1 MKNAKNLQNNKIGK
15 NLKRLRK
22 QSKLTQSNVADVL
35 GVSYQQIQKFEKG
48 INRIFA
54 HQILDICD
62 EFDWDLN
69 EFRASESSVLDS
81 NN

>member
-1 MKNAKNLQNNKIGK
+1 MKPVNNLNHIKIGQ

-22 QSKLTQSNVADVL
+22 QSKLTQSNVAAVL
-35 GVSYQQIQKFEKG
+35 GVSYQQIQKFESG

-54 HQILDICD
+54 HQLIDICD
-62 EFDWDLN
+62 EFNWNLT
-69 EFRASESSVLDS
+69 EFRASESSVSDS

>member
-1 MKNAKNLQNNKIGK
+1 MKPVNNLNHKKIGS

-22 QSKLTQSNVADVL
+22 QSKLTQSNVADVI

-48 INRIFA
+48 INRMFA

-69 EFRASESSVLDS
+69 EFRASESSVLAS

>member
-1 MKNAKNLQNNKIGK
+1 MKPVNNTNHIKISQ

-22 QSKLTQSNVADVL
+22 QSKLTQSNIADVL

-69 EFRASESSVLDS
+69 EFRASESSVSVS
-81 NN
+81 NS

>member
-1 MKNAKNLQNNKIGK
+1 MKPVNNKNHLQIGQ

-69 EFRASESSVLDS
+69 EFRASESSVLAS

>member
-1 MKNAKNLQNNKIGK
+1 MKPVNNLNHKKIGS

-22 QSKLTQSNVADVL
+22 QSKLTQSNVADVI

-69 EFRASESSVLDS
+69 EFRASESSVLAS
-81 NN
+81 NS

>member
-1 MKNAKNLQNNKIGK
+1 MKPVNNTSNIKIGQ

-22 QSKLTQSNVADVL
+22 QSKLTQSNIANVL

-69 EFRASESSVLDS
+69 EFRASESSVS
-81 NN
+81 VFNS

>member
-1 MKNAKNLQNNKIGK
+1 MKPVNNLNHIKIGQ

-22 QSKLTQSNVADVL
+22 QSKLTQSNIANVL

-69 EFRASESSVLDS
+69 EFRASESSVSVS
-81 NN
+81 NS

>member
-1 MKNAKNLQNNKIGK
+1 MKPVNNKNHLQIGQ

-35 GVSYQQIQKFEKG
+35 GVSYQQVQKFEKG

-69 EFRASESSVLDS
+69 EFRASESSVLAS
-81 NN
+81 NS

>member
-1 MKNAKNLQNNKIGK
+1 MKPVNNKNHLQIGQ

-69 EFRASESSVLDS
+69 EFRASESSVLAS
-81 NN
+81 NS

>member
-48 INRIFA
+48 INRIFD
-54 HQILDICD
+54 HQLIDLCN
-62 EFDWDLN
+62 EFKWDLN

>member
-1 MKNAKNLQNNKIGK
+1 MKPVNNLNHKKIGS

-22 QSKLTQSNVADVL
+22 QSKLTQSNVADVI

-69 EFRASESSVLDS
+69 EFRASESSVLAS
-81 NN
+81 KS

>member
-1 MKNAKNLQNNKIGK
+1 MKHVNNTSNIKIGQ

-22 QSKLTQSNVADVL
+22 QSKLTQSNIANVL

-69 EFRASESSVLDS
+69 EFRASESSVSVS
-81 NN
+81 NS

>member
-1 MKNAKNLQNNKIGK
+1 MKPVNNLNHKKIGS

-22 QSKLTQSNVADVL
+22 QSKLTQSNVADVI

-62 EFDWDLN
+62 CFNL
-69 EFRASESSVLDS
+69 
-81 NN
+81 

>member
-1 MKNAKNLQNNKIGK
+1 MKPVNNLNHIKIGQ

-22 QSKLTQSNVADVL
+22 QSKLTQSNIANVL

-69 EFRASESSVLDS
+69 EFRASESSVSDS
-81 NN
+81 K

>member
-1 MKNAKNLQNNKIGK
+1 MKPVNNTNHIKIGQ

-22 QSKLTQSNVADVL
+22 QSKLTQSNIADVL

-69 EFRASESSVLDS
+69 EFRASESSVSVS
-81 NN
+81 NS

>member
-1 MKNAKNLQNNKIGK
+1 MKPVNNLNHKKIGS

-22 QSKLTQSNVADVL
+22 QSKLTQSNVADVI

-62 EFDWDLN
+62 EFGWDLN
-69 EFRASESSVLDS
+69 EFRASESSVLAS
-81 NN
+81 KS

>member
-1 MKNAKNLQNNKIGK
+1 MKPVNNTNHIKIGQ

-62 EFDWDLN
+62 QFNWDLN
-69 EFRASESSVLDS
+69 EFRASESSVSVS
-81 NN
+81 NS

>member
-1 MKNAKNLQNNKIGK
+1 MKPVNNTSNIKIGQ

-22 QSKLTQSNVADVL
+22 QSKLTQSNIANVL

-69 EFRASESSVLDS
+69 EFRASESSVLVS
-81 NN
+81 NS

>member
-1 MKNAKNLQNNKIGK
+1 MKPVNNLNHKKIGS

-22 QSKLTQSNVADVL
+22 QSKLTQSNVADVI

-69 EFRASESSVLDS
+69 EFRASESSVLVS
-81 NN
+81 NS

>member
-1 MKNAKNLQNNKIGK
+1 MKPVNNLNHKKIGS

-48 INRIFA
+48 VNRIFA

-62 EFDWDLN
+62 EFNWDLN
-69 EFRASESSVLDS
+69 EFRASESSVLAS
-81 NN
+81 NS

>member
-1 MKNAKNLQNNKIGK
+1 MKPVNNLNHKKIGS
-15 NLKRLRK
+15 NLRRLRK
-22 QSKLTQSNVADVL
+22 QSKLTQSNVADVI

-69 EFRASESSVLDS
+69 EFRASESSVLAS
-81 NN
+81 NS

>member
-1 MKNAKNLQNNKIGK
+1 MKPVNNLNHKKIGS

-22 QSKLTQSNVADVL
+22 QSKLTQSNVADVI

-69 EFRASESSVLDS
+69 EFTLM
-81 NN
+81 

>member
-69 EFRASESSVLDS
+69 EFRASESSV
-81 NN
+81 

>member
-1 MKNAKNLQNNKIGK
+1 MKPVNNKNHLQIGQ

-22 QSKLTQSNVADVL
+22 QSKLTQSNVADVI
-35 GVSYQQIQKFEKG
+35 GVSYQQVQKFEKG

-69 EFRASESSVLDS
+69 EFRASESSVLAS
-81 NN
+81 NS

>member
-1 MKNAKNLQNNKIGK
+1 MKPVNNLNHKKIGS

-22 QSKLTQSNVADVL
+22 QSKLTQSNVADVI

-69 EFRASESSVLDS
+69 EFRASESSVLAS

>member
-1 MKNAKNLQNNKIGK
+1 MKPVNNKNHLQIGQ

-22 QSKLTQSNVADVL
+22 KSKLTQSNVADVI
-35 GVSYQQIQKFEKG
+35 GVSYQQVQKFEKG

-69 EFRASESSVLDS
+69 EFRASESSVLAS
-81 NN
+81 NS

>member
-1 MKNAKNLQNNKIGK
+1 MKPVNNTSNIKIGQ

-22 QSKLTQSNVADVL
+22 QSKLTQSNIANVL

-54 HQILDICD
+54 HQILYICD

-69 EFRASESSVLDS
+69 EFRASESSVSVS
-81 NN
+81 NS

>member
-1 MKNAKNLQNNKIGK
+1 MKPVNNLNHKKIGS

-22 QSKLTQSNVADVL
+22 QSKLTQSNVADVI

-62 EFDWDLN
+62 EFNWDLN
-69 EFRASESSVLDS
+69 EFRASESSVLAS
-81 NN
+81 NS